1 MISSP
6 PTTIVPPPH
15 PTPPFPAPDVTVVI
29 DVLVTC
35 VPQTVP
41 VRVPLVSVGD
51 AGTIVTCVTPQ
62 ILLSLV
68 RVLLTRISYI
78 RAVVLEKLF
87 TVIQRD
93 TVIT

>member
-1 MISSP
+1 MISST
-6 PTTIVPPPH
+6 PTTIDLPPH
-15 PTPPFPAPDVTVVI
+15 PPPPFPTPDVTVVI

-51 AGTIVTCVTPQ
+51 ARTVVTCVTPQ

-68 RVLLTRISYI
+68 RVLLARISYI

-87 TVIQRD
+87 AVI
-93 TVIT
+93 